1 MLVLETKLNRLKAL
15 RVKTITNILE
25 SVNVK
30 DAILAVKKSSEKLC
44 SLVEE
49 EQDPIALTKIN
60 EQIRKNSEFFLTIAG
75 ACVPFNALEEQL
87 EKERNSGFNS
97 FLEKVK
103 EIEEIDFQDIPTE
116 NKTEL

>member
-15 RVKTITNILE
+15 RVKTIIDILE

-49 EQDPIALTKIN
+49 EQDPIALIN
-60 EQIRKNSEFFLTIAG
+60 EQLRKNSEFFLTIAG
-75 ACVPFNALEEQL
+75 ACVPFKALEEQL
-87 EKERNSGFNS
+87 EKERHSGFNS
-97 FLEKVK
+97 FLEEVK